1 MQADPAF
8 GGAWYEH
15 APCYRIVYAF
25 TDGLPRQ
32 WVVDAADPELR
43 PYMVFSRTKFSQAE
57 REQARLQIMAAVAA
71 AGART
76 EVFFSSTNPERFTVG
91 VPTEADAR
99 IARAA
104 IPQRYRDITRVEVGN
119 FGPFPETDSSPDG
132 DVLRQPQLTMNQIA
146 ELQLQVI
153 PLGQAVRQMPGFSDI
168 YIEHEPTWHVVV
180 AFTAPPPPRE
190 AITKLAPPAIRD
202 RVIVRTTK
210 RTRAEIDAAF
220 DSLASAL
227 RGTGLAWGGGY
238 DVKTQ
243 RFEVMVTS
251 PEQVERVRAAIPAE
265 LRNELDVVASA
276 LPVPE

>member
-1 MQADPAF
+1 
-8 GGAWYEH
+8 
-15 APCYRIVYAF
+15 
-25 TDGLPRQ
+25 
-32 WVVDAADPELR
+32 
-43 PYMVFSRTKFSQAE
+43 
-57 REQARLQIMAAVAA
+57 MAAVAA

-76 EVFFSSTNPERFTVG
+76 EIFFASLNPEQFTVG

-99 IARAA
+99 VARAA
-104 IPQRYRDITRVEVGN
+104 IPERYREVTRVEVGN
-119 FGPFPETDSSPDG
+119 FGPFPERVSSPDA

-146 ELQLQVI
+146 ELQLHVI

-190 AITKLAPPAIRD
+190 RIVALAPPPIRD
-202 RVIVRTTK
+202 RIIVRTAR
-210 RTRAEIDAAF
+210 RTRAEIDSAL

-227 RGTGLAWGGGY
+227 RGTGLEWGGGY

-243 RFEVMVTS
+243 RFEVMVTL
-251 PEQVERVRAAIPAE
+251 PEQVERVRAAIPPN
-265 LRNELDVVASA
+265 LRDDTDVVVRA